1 MVEYACHQGVASL
14 RNGGDYVNI
23 LGFVPWCN
31 QPSGLARLLACDVVR
46 SRTDVACHLSLPSD
60 SLDPNMDAFLV
71 STLVVAVGEIGD
83 KTQLLALLLAAR
95 FRRPVPIIFGILFA
109 TVLNHG
115 LAGLLGEF
123 IRTAI
128 SPELLRWLLGL
139 SFIGIAL
146 WALKPDTLDSEPAS
160 KSANGVFALTFV
172 TFFFA
177 EIGDKTQLA
186 TIALAAKYPDLIQ
199 VVAGTTLGMLIADV
213 PAVILGEKAA
223 PKLPLKL
230 IRIAA
235 AFIFTALGVA
245 ILMALSIG

>member
-1 MVEYACHQGVASL
+1 
-14 RNGGDYVNI
+14 
-23 LGFVPWCN
+23 
-31 QPSGLARLLACDVVR
+31 
-46 SRTDVACHLSLPSD
+46 
-60 SLDPNMDAFLV
+60 MDAFLV

-95 FRRPVPIIFGILFA
+95 FRRPVPIILGIFFA

-115 LAGLLGEF
+115 LAGLLGEL
-123 IRTAI
+123 IRASL

-146 WALKPDTLDSEPAS
+146 WALKPDTLDSEPTAQ
-160 KSANGVFALTFV
+160 SAYGVFALTFV

-186 TIALAAKYPDLIQ
+186 TVALAAKYPDLIQ

-230 IRIAA
+230 IRIVAA
-235 AFIFTALGVA
+235 CIFAALGA
-245 ILMALSIG
+245 LILMGITFG

>member
-1 MVEYACHQGVASL
+1 
-14 RNGGDYVNI
+14 
-23 LGFVPWCN
+23 
-31 QPSGLARLLACDVVR
+31 
-46 SRTDVACHLSLPSD
+46 
-60 SLDPNMDAFLV
+60 MDAFLV

-95 FRRPVPIIFGILFA
+95 FRRPVPIILGIFLA

-115 LAGLLGEF
+115 LAGMLGEL
-123 IRTAI
+123 IRASL

-146 WALKPDTLDSEPAS
+146 WALKPDTLDSEPAAQ
-160 KSANGVFALTFV
+160 SAYGVFALTFV
-172 TFFFA
+172 TFFLA

-186 TIALAAKYPDLIQ
+186 TVALAAKYPDLIQ

-223 PKLPLKL
+223 PKLPLRL
-230 IRIAA
+230 IRIIAA
-235 AFIFTALGVA
+235 AIFAALGVVV
-245 ILMALSIG
+245 LMGVSFG

>member
-1 MVEYACHQGVASL
+1 
-14 RNGGDYVNI
+14 
-23 LGFVPWCN
+23 
-31 QPSGLARLLACDVVR
+31 
-46 SRTDVACHLSLPSD
+46 
-60 SLDPNMDAFLV
+60 MDAFFV

-95 FRRPVPIIFGILFA
+95 FRRPIPIIFGIFFA

-123 IRTAI
+123 VRA
-128 SPELLRWLLGL
+128 SVNPELLRWLLGL

-146 WALKPDTLDSEPAS
+146 WALVPDTLDAETTS
-160 KSANGVFALTFV
+160 KSDYGVFALTFV

-186 TIALAAKYPDLIQ
+186 TVALAAKYPDLIQ
-199 VVAGTTLGMLIADV
+199 VVAGTTLGMMIADI

-230 IRIAA
+230 IRIVAA
-235 AFIFTALGVA
+235 AIFAVLGVVV
-245 ILMALSIG
+245 LMGVSFI

>member
-1 MVEYACHQGVASL
+1 
-14 RNGGDYVNI
+14 
-23 LGFVPWCN
+23 
-31 QPSGLARLLACDVVR
+31 
-46 SRTDVACHLSLPSD
+46 
-60 SLDPNMDAFLV
+60 MDAFLV

-95 FRRPVPIIFGILFA
+95 FRRPLPIILGILFA

-115 LAGLLGEF
+115 LAGMLGEL
-123 IRTAI
+123 IRASL

-146 WALKPDTLDSEPAS
+146 WALKPDTLDSEPTTQS
-160 KSANGVFALTFV
+160 TFGVFALTFV
-172 TFFFA
+172 TFFLA

-186 TIALAAKYPDLIQ
+186 TVALAARYPDLIQ

-230 IRIAA
+230 IRTVAA
-235 AFIFTALGVA
+235 IMFAVLGVVV
-245 ILMALSIG
+245 LLGVSFG

>member
-1 MVEYACHQGVASL
+1 
-14 RNGGDYVNI
+14 
-23 LGFVPWCN
+23 
-31 QPSGLARLLACDVVR
+31 
-46 SRTDVACHLSLPSD
+46 
-60 SLDPNMDAFLV
+60 MDAFLV

-95 FRRPVPIIFGILFA
+95 FRRPVPIILGIFFA

-115 LAGLLGEF
+115 LAGILGEL
-123 IRTAI
+123 IRASL

-146 WALKPDTLDSEPAS
+146 WALKPDTLDSEPEAQS
-160 KSANGVFALTFV
+160 TFGVFALTFV
-172 TFFFA
+172 TFFLA

-186 TIALAAKYPDLIQ
+186 TVALAAKYPDLIQ

-230 IRIAA
+230 IRMIAA
-235 AFIFTALGVA
+235 AIFAALGLVV
-245 ILMALSIG
+245 LMGVSFG